1 VDTNLTPKGGIY
13 DWRKKKSAKEITPPL
28 LLGILGLGGVLAIY
42 LSVPG
47 FRPIELVL
55 LITVGFAAWGYTQNI
70 VRGITTIVILYI
82 ATGVA
87 AVFYRAAV
95 PYTAV
100 IKMVIT
106 LPLTRHFSTH
116 PPMDNGTLAFS
127 FGLLTVLV
135 WVVLEIAVRV
145 SFHDVSV
152 PALSILDNLGGTFV
166 YLIVGILVASLLFN
180 ALGYGRLRP
189 MHDRAR
195 LRPVFNKVVYVHYVT
210 QSFWFNRPP
219 AIYAY
224 DLKLRGH

>member
-1 VDTNLTPKGGIY
+1 MTG
-13 DWRKKKSAKEITPPL
+13 RKKKSAKEIIPPL
-28 LLGILGLGGVLAIY
+28 LLSILGVGGVLAIY

-55 LITVGFAAWGYTQNI
+55 LLTAGFTAWGYTQNI
-70 VRGITTIVILYI
+70 VRGITTVVVLYI

-87 AVFYRAAV
+87 AVFYRIAA
-95 PYTAV
+95 PYTGA

-106 LPLTRHFSTH
+106 LPLTRHLSTDVPLDH
-116 PPMDNGTLAFS
+116 GTLAFS
-127 FGLLTVLV
+127 FCFLTVLV
-135 WVVLEIAVRV
+135 WVVLEIAVRA
-145 SFHDVSV
+145 SFRDVSI
-152 PALSILDNLGGTFV
+152 PALSTLDNLGGMFI

-195 LRPVFNKVVYVHYVT
+195 LRPAFNQIVYVHYMT
-210 QSFWFNRPP
+210 QSFWFASPP
-219 AIYAY
+219 AIYSY